1 MTSTRCS
8 GSSRYAREASRMPH
22 IPPAPG
28 NWIRRVQASVF
39 SEGHASVH
47 CAPDRASGG
56 ARDGNRRRR
65 AGRALV
71 TSRPRASS
79 RRTRGERG
87 TPRRLAPRAPPP
99 PALPLL
105 AFRHHTWARCGVRKL
120 GVGRR
125 GARVRGRLRAR
136 RARARVTR
144 ARRTRRATL
153 TRESRASAI
162 VGREPARAAPPA
174 P

>member
-144 ARRTRRATL
+144 ARGTRRATL